1 MKKILTTALC
11 AASLLAVSANAAV
24 NFPFP
29 QNMKSPHGTTALY
42 ADPTVIQDH
51 FKKWMGAWYK
61 DMGNEAWILAPEGD
75 CSTVSEGIAYGMMI
89 MVYMSDN
96 SNNYKSQFDKLWA
109 TWKNHGGDGKGMDW
123 RINNG
128 NCSQSAGSGS
138 ASDADFDAALA
149 LVMASKQWG
158 DNQYFEAAKTLIG
171 WIGSNDID
179 VNNSV
184 KGGSGWSDAFNPS
197 YGTLA
202 NFELFGKVTND
213 SKWTAVKNKAEQDLL
228 ACQNSSTGLVPD
240 WCDWN
245 SHQPTKTS
253 ASVAQA
259 DDAGFFDDAA
269 RTPWRMAWA
278 YYWYGNSNA
287 KKFNDKIVP
296 WMYEESKMNAAGINS
311 GYYVDGRSSAVRDVF
326 VSSTFSGGMGLAAAS
341 ADKAEP
347 YLETV
352 YKTLKSMTS
361 CAQAN
366 GCGESVAGEKY
377 YPATLNI
384 LYLLLMTG
392 NMPNLY
398 DMNGFVKFTP
408 DPSLGQQLVSSDG
421 VQVDVGDSSVGISGF
436 WNWGAYHDKLG
447 IGTEMKPD
455 SGASPLY
462 VIDGAVYANASME
475 IGPEPAYDEEK
486 KKAGLLKYPSAG
498 IAMSFRGDEKGVDL
512 TALGVSSVRIKVKT
526 SGTMRF
532 ALLYEEEHCAGCEP
546 GILLDPTDDY
556 QTLTFKLKPNGYT
569 LGDLDVDKWMTEEP
583 IPAAGANDVM
593 KTASGV
599 KFEAKMPKGGTGSV
613 SVKSIEFLDASG
625 NVIDPVKIVGYSVPN
640 DLSKYTGSSNPTS
653 SASVNPGSSASI
665 VPGSSASVVPGSSAS
680 IGLLAADALSMVK
693 VAVHGSILSIL
704 NAKVGAN
711 YAVLSVQG
719 KVIAQGKVTS
729 ANQMIAV
736 PNKGMYLVKVGSDIR
751 PVNVK

>member
-11 AASLLAVSANAAV
+11 AASLLAVSANAAP

-29 QNMKSPHGTTALY
+29 QNMKSPHGATAMY
-42 ADPTVIQDH
+42 TDPSVIQEH
-51 FKKWMGAWYK
+51 FKTWKKAWMK
-61 DMGNEAWILAPEGD
+61 DVNGQTYILAPEGT
-75 CSTVSEGIAYGMMI
+75 CSTVSEAIAYGMLI
-89 MVYMSDN
+89 MVYMDDGTN
-96 SNNYKSQFDKLWA
+96 GAEQDFKKLYS
-109 TWKNHGGDGKGMDW
+109 TWTQNGGNGAGMNW
-123 RINNG
+123 RIG
-128 NCSQSAGSGS
+128 CDGGSGS

-149 LVMASKQWG
+149 LIMASKQW
-158 DNQYFEAAKTLIG
+158 NNSQYLEDAKKIISWMKT
-171 WIGSNDID
+171 NDI
-179 VNNSV
+179 NGSSI
-184 KGGSGWSDAFNPS
+184 KPGSGWNDYFNPS
-197 YGTLA
+197 YAATA
-202 NFELFGKVTND
+202 NFRVFGEVTND
-213 SKWTAVKNKAEQDLL
+213 ASFWNGVISTAYSDLSK
-228 ACQNSSTGLVPD
+228 CQNSKTGLVTD
-240 WCDWN
+240 WCDWG
-245 SHQPTKTS
+245 SHQPTTNSK
-253 ASVAQA
+253 AAVAQN
-259 DDAGFFDDAA
+259 DNAGFFDDAA

-278 YYWYGNSNA
+278 YYWFGDSDA
-287 KKFNDKIVP
+287 KKFNDKIVS
-296 WMYEESKMNAAGINS
+296 WMYKETKMNAGAINS
-311 GYYVDGRSSAVRDVF
+311 GYYPDGTISAKRDNF
-326 VSSTFSGGMGLAAAS
+326 TSSTFSGGMGLAAAS
-341 ADKAEP
+341 ADEPEP

-352 YKTLKSMTS
+352 YRTLKNKTS
-361 CAQAN
+361 CAQAEN
-366 GCGESVAGEKY
+366 CGSGVPGEKY
-377 YPATLNI
+377 YPATLNL

-398 DMNGFVKFTP
+398 NTAGFEKFTP
-408 DPSLGQQLVSSDG
+408 DPSLGQQLSSSEG
-421 VQVDVGDSSVGISGF
+421 VQVEKGDSTVGVSGF

-447 IGTEMKPD
+447 IGTVMDPD
-455 SGASPLY
+455 SGSNPLY
-462 VIDGAVYANASME
+462 IINGEVFANASME

-498 IAMSFRGDEKGVDL
+498 IAMSFRGDEKGVDF

-583 IPAAGANDVM
+583 IPAAGANYVM

-599 KFEAKMPKGGTGSV
+599 KFEAKMADGGQGSV

>member
-11 AASLLAVSANAAV
+11 AASLLAVSANAAP

-29 QNMKSPHGTTALY
+29 QNMKSPHGATAMY
-42 ADPTVIQDH
+42 TDPSVIQEH
-51 FKKWMGAWYK
+51 FKTWKKAWMK
-61 DMGNEAWILAPEGD
+61 DVNGQTYILAPEGT
-75 CSTVSEGIAYGMMI
+75 CSTVSEAIAYGMLI
-89 MVYMSDN
+89 MVYMDDGTN
-96 SNNYKSQFDKLWA
+96 GAEQDFKKLYS
-109 TWKNHGGDGKGMDW
+109 TWTQNGGNGAGMNW
-123 RINNG
+123 RIG
-128 NCSQSAGSGS
+128 CDGGSGS

-149 LVMASKQWG
+149 LIMASKQW
-158 DNQYFEAAKTLIG
+158 NNSQYLEDAKKIIG
-171 WIGSNDID
+171 WMKTNDI
-179 VNNSV
+179 NGSSI
-184 KGGSGWSDAFNPS
+184 KPGSGWNDYFNPS
-197 YGTLA
+197 YAATA
-202 NFELFGKVTND
+202 NFRVFGEVTND
-213 SKWTAVKNKAEQDLL
+213 AIFWNGVISTAYSDLS
-228 ACQNSSTGLVPD
+228 ACQNSKTGLVTD
-240 WCDWN
+240 WCTWG
-245 SHQPTKTS
+245 SHQPTTNSK
-253 ASVAQA
+253 AAVAQN
-259 DDAGFFDDAA
+259 DNAGFFDDAA

-278 YYWYGNSNA
+278 YYWFGDSDA
-287 KKFNDKIVP
+287 KKFNDKIVS
-296 WMYEESKMNAAGINS
+296 WMYKETKMNAGAINS
-311 GYYVDGRSSAVRDVF
+311 GYYPDGTISAKRDNF
-326 VSSTFSGGMGLAAAS
+326 TSSTFSGGMGLAAAS
-341 ADKAEP
+341 ADEPEP

-352 YKTLKSMTS
+352 YRTLKNKTS
-361 CAQAN
+361 CAQAEN
-366 GCGESVAGEKY
+366 CGSGVPGEKY
-377 YPATLNI
+377 YPATLNL

-398 DMNGFVKFTP
+398 NTAGFEKFTP
-408 DPSLGQQLVSSDG
+408 DPSLGQQLSSSEG
-421 VQVDVGDSSVGISGF
+421 VQVEKGDSTVGISGF

-447 IGTEMKPD
+447 IGTVMDPD
-455 SGASPLY
+455 SGSNPLY
-462 VIDGAVYANASME
+462 IINGEVFANASME

-498 IAMSFRGDEKGVDL
+498 IAMSFRGDEKGVDF

-599 KFEAKMPKGGTGSV
+599 KFEAKMADGGQGSV

-653 SASVNPGSSASI
+653 SASVNPGSSAS
-665 VPGSSASVVPGSSAS
+665 VVPGSSAS

-704 NAKVGAN
+704 NAKVGSS